1 MVNNDLLTVGDLQ
14 RVWLYLQY
22 TLSTYT
28 NYSVIL
34 HLEGKHDFGWKQEK
48 VLKNFFDKNNLLTL
62 YAYFFLA
69 LRVTGNVKFIVII
82 CQQLP
87 CVLCTIF

>member
-34 HLEGKHDFGWKQEK
+34 HLEGTHDFGWKQEK
-48 VLKNFFDKNNLLTL
+48 VLKTFFDKNNLLSL
-62 YAYFFLA
+62 MLIFLA
-69 LRVTGNVKFIVII
+69 LQVTGNVKFIVII
-82 CQQLP
+82 CQQLL
-87 CVLCTIF
+87 CVPCTIF